1 MPGGGSGFGTATLV
15 DVGRHR
21 EWAGSE
27 GMASSIGESEVAGE
41 EWESKRR
48 AKKGKKAIMRI
59 LVPSN

>member
-1 MPGGGSGFGTATLV
+1 MPDDGAGFGTATLV

-21 EWAGSE
+21 KWE
-27 GMASSIGESEVAGE
+27 GREGAASSIGESEVGGE

-48 AKKGKKAIMRI
+48 AKKGKKAIMGI